1 MTLSGRSSLKQP
13 TKRIDRGFQAL
24 ENRRDDKR
32 RKEVIPL
39 KTLPQIYQS
48 LCAYALRQSLKPAG
62 FVFLALEAC
71 GLLFLI
77 AGVPFLSMEGH
88 VLFWTALIWL
98 FLSLIRGVKEYRAGK
113 ETLALAKEQR
123 VNPLKACY
131 DYLYQE
137 AAATGRHMRDPN
149 VYRKARIYFSERI
162 LTRTLLKTEG

>member
-1 MTLSGRSSLKQP
+1 M
-13 TKRIDRGFQAL
+13 

-71 GLLFLI
+71 GLLFWL
-77 AGVPFLSMEGH
+77 AGVPFLSMEGSVFLYAAILWL
-88 VLFWTALIWL
+88 VLA
-98 FLSLIRGVKEYRAGK
+98 LIRGIREYRAGK